1 MRYPSRYPS
10 TSPAPVA
17 RACPVCGDTPRS
29 TRSIYC
35 EKAACKQRA
44 YRLRHQPQATVDQ
57 ADLRKQL
64 QRQRLL
70 VAHTVY
76 ECSRCSERSLGEQR
90 CAECNLYG
98 RSVGLGGTCPDC
110 DTVIL
115 LADLIEAEVIPLPDS
130 PRPLPG

>member
-1 MRYPSRYPS
+1 MRYPLRYPS
-10 TSPAPVA
+10 MSPTPDA

-29 TRSIYC
+29 TRSLYC
-35 EKAACKQRA
+35 DKAACKQRA
-44 YRLRHQPQATVDQ
+44 YRLRHQRQAAVDP
-57 ADLRKQL
+57 AVLRKQL

-76 ECSRCSERSLGEQR
+76 ECPRCSERSLGKRR
-90 CAECNLYG
+90 CTECNLYG

-115 LADLIEAEVIPLPDS
+115 LADLMEEEVMTTS
-130 PRPLPG
+130 